1 MPVNN
6 CKSAQE
12 FCEILEAHVYRTEYD
27 AQMKAAVRNRKVPDD
42 FFNQQS
48 QKLLLDSLFGKRKE
62 EQDVAKA
69 EKEAAQKTSGVQMGN
84 ATTTATTG
92 QTSTTKNEEPGSEE
106 DPINRKQTYWKAFVS
121 RMTRSN
127 IQLFKEPNSES
138 AVKTICEQSH
148 IHDVHGVQDQTL
160 FGIVADVKLSGE
172 AIN

>member
-27 AQMKAAVRNRKVPDD
+27 PQMKAAVRNRKVPDD
-42 FFNQQS
+42 FFNQQT
-48 QKLLLDSLFGKRKE
+48 QKLLLDSLFAKRKE

-69 EKEAAQKTSGVQMGN
+69 EKEAAQKTSDVQMGN

-148 IHDVHGVQDQTL
+148 IHDVHGVPDQTL

>member
-27 AQMKAAVRNRKVPDD
+27 AQMKAAVRNRKLPDD
-42 FFNQQS
+42 FFNQQT
-48 QKLLLDSLFGKRKE
+48 QKLLLDSLFAKRKE

-69 EKEAAQKTSGVQMGN
+69 EKEAAQKTSDVQMGN
-84 ATTTATTG
+84 ATTTAT
-92 QTSTTKNEEPGSEE
+92 STTKKGDPESEE
-106 DPINRKQTYWKAFVS
+106 DPATLITRKAFVS

-148 IHDVHGVQDQTL
+148 IHDVHGVPDQTL

>member
-27 AQMKAAVRNRKVPDD
+27 AQMKAAVRNRKLPDD
-42 FFNQQS
+42 FFNQQT
-48 QKLLLDSLFGKRKE
+48 QKLLLDSLFAKRKE

-69 EKEAAQKTSGVQMGN
+69 EKEAAQKTSDVQMGN
-84 ATTTATTG
+84 ATTTAT
-92 QTSTTKNEEPGSEE
+92 STTKKGDPESEE
-106 DPINRKQTYWKAFVS
+106 DPANRKQTYWKAFVS